1 MKHKWAVE
9 WQQANRLDGVTQHW
23 VAKDYRHPADPI
35 YTGCYLALF
44 NTRKEARAWVKEHYG
59 YIAKRLDL
67 QIEPHGWRVPK
78 VFKVRIELIKV

>member
-23 VAKDYRHPADPI
+23 MAKWFTHRDDV

-44 NTRKEARAWVKEHYG
+44 DTRQEARAWVKEHYG
-59 YIAKRLDL
+59 YIANRPDL
-67 QIEPHGWRVPK
+67 QIEPHGWKVPK